1 MHQRAE
7 SFVAA
12 ANDRYGFDPD
22 VTEFDAGTRTADDAA
37 AAIGCRVAQI
47 ASSLVFSSTEGLV
60 VVVTSGANRVDEA
73 HVAAVHGV
81 ESLEMADAERIKDEL
96 GWSIGVGHLQRIDAV
111 DGGHVA
117 LVDTVRAG
125 GDDHD
130 ESLLGGE
137 HEAARDLRD
146 ATADGRGGVLG
157 GSGAGLELGH
167 SGVEA
172 VAVVGGGDERLG
184 AWVHTG
190 RCARGDKAV
199 TDPQSN
205 AHLTLEKALIRP
217 AESLTHATQ
226 RGTRT
231 GRRRRGRTGRM
242 YC

>member
-96 GWSIGVGHLQRIDAV
+96 GWAIGGVPPICHESAV
-111 DGGHVA
+111 PVYVDET
-117 LVDTVRAG
+117 LREFDTVWAAAG
-125 GDDHD
+125 TPAAVFPIAPD
-130 ESLLGGE
+130 ELVELSGGT
-137 HEAARDLRD
+137 L
-146 ATADGRGGVLG
+146 
-157 GSGAGLELGH
+157 
-167 SGVEA
+167 
-172 VAVVGGGDERLG
+172 VAV
-184 AWVHTG
+184 TG
-190 RCARGDKAV
+190 SD
-199 TDPQSN
+199 
-205 AHLTLEKALIRP
+205 
-217 AESLTHATQ
+217 
-226 RGTRT
+226 
-231 GRRRRGRTGRM
+231 
-242 YC
+242 